1 MLLSALPRALLLLAI
16 PAVAF
21 VGGSFAIAK
30 ISGREYVMRQLRP
43 AGQTPP
49 LNQRIRGY
57 DAAAFDRYWNV
68 LDGEARARERYF
80 LKLDLVFPVLYGG
93 ALAAA
98 LVMARGAL
106 GRPFHAAWLVV
117 PVVLTV
123 AADWTEN
130 LVQLDQA
137 SRHVAEGRAGLQPGW
152 MQIASAATMVKLG
165 FFALTCVLLLALAAW
180 LVVRRAAPAS

>member
-1 MLLSALPRALLLLAI
+1 MLSALPKALLLLAI

-21 VGGSFAIAK
+21 VGGSYAIAK
-30 ISGREYVMRQLRP
+30 ISGRDYVMRQLGA

-57 DAAAFDRYWNV
+57 DAAAFDRYWNA

-80 LKLDLVFPVLYGG
+80 LKLDLGFPLLYGG
-93 ALAAA
+93 ALAVA
-98 LVMARGAL
+98 LFLARGAL
-106 GRPFHAAWLVV
+106 GRPFHAAWLAV

-130 LVQLDQA
+130 LVQLEQA
-137 SRHVAEGRAGLQPGW
+137 RRHVAEGRAGLQPGW
-152 MQIASAATMVKLG
+152 MQIASAATTVKLG
-165 FFALTCVLLLALAAW
+165 FFILTCVLLLGLAAW
-180 LVVRRAAPAS
+180 LVVRRTGPAS